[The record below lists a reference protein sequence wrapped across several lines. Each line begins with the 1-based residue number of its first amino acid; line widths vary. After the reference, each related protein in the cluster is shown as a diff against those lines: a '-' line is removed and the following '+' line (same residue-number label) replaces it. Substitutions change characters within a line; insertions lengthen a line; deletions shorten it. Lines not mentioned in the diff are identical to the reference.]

1 MARGSKGGTWTRG
14 TYSKRYNKGG
24 YNIQGSCH
32 PAEGYIVDESRGVG
46 ICVGIRG
53 QDRGIKLPNLGKIF

>member
-24 YNIQGSCH
+24 YSIQGACH
-32 PAEGYIVDESRGVG
+32 PAEGYNIVDEGWGVG
-46 ICVGIRG
+46 VCVGIRG
-53 QDRGIKLPNLGKIF
+53 HGRGIK